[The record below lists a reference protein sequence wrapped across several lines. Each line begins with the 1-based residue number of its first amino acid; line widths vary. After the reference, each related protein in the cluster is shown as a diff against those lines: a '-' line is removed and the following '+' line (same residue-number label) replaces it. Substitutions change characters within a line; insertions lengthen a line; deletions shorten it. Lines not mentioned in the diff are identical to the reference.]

1 MRRLSIFLAVCT
13 SVLALC
19 PTGTAFAQETAH
31 LPSPGIT
38 PDSPFYFFD
47 ELAEQVSLR
56 FTFRQEARAE
66 KALQYA
72 EEKLAEMN
80 RMMNMNN
87 VRATINA
94 MNAYNNRIDAA
105 MESVEALG
113 NQGVSTQTMLALRM
127 AKHTAIFDDIEAG
140 AGIPEEAR
148 ETMTQ
153 TRERVRICQQMALGL
168 VEQEDPEMANQVKL
182 KLMERQRNS
191 IRVTA
196 GQEETTSV
204 QEDSQ
209 ETMAASEQ
217 DNGEATTQVKGNN
230 EEQPAGV
237 EQGAGWG
244 ETSNSEGPN
253 VENCWSVGAGGQG
266 ASWGETSEDEG
277 PNLDNHW
284 GQQQE

>member
-1 MRRLSIFLAVCT
+1 MRRLSIVLTVGI
-13 SVLALC
+13 SVLAFC
-19 PTGTAFAQETAH
+19 PTGAAFAQGETE
-31 LPSPGIT
+31 LPSAGIT
-38 PDSPFYFFD
+38 PDSPFYFWD
-47 ELAEQVSLR
+47 EMAEQISLR

-80 RMMNMNN
+80 HMMNMNN
-87 VRATINA
+87 VRATIRA
-94 MNAYNNRIDAA
+94 MNAYNNRINAA
-105 MESVEALG
+105 MESVETLG
-113 NQGVSTQTMLALRM
+113 NHGVSTQAMLALRM

-140 AGIPEEAR
+140 AGIPGEAR
-148 ETMTQ
+148 GTMTQ
-153 TRERVRICQQMALGL
+153 TRERVHICQQMALGL

-209 ETMAASEQ
+209 ETTVSSEQ
-217 DNGEATTQVKGNN
+217 DYGEATTQVQGNN
-230 EEQPAGV
+230 EEQPVGI

-244 ETSNSEGPN
+244 KTSDSEDPDL
-253 VENCWSVGAGGQG
+253 ENRWSFGAGGQG
-266 ASWGETSEDEG
+266 ASWGETSEGEG
-277 PNLDNHW
+277 PNLENHW